1 MISSKQE
8 LAWEVE
14 YVETRSPPV
23 SISVHFELFEGA
35 VFKFIIITL
44 AVNKETSVIVFDS
57 LYQKD
62 GECMF
67 ILPRYLSISLFRI
80 EKAIHQ

>member
-1 MISSKQE
+1 M
-8 LAWEVE
+8 E

-23 SISVHFELFEGA
+23 SISVHFELFEDA
-35 VFKFIIITL
+35 VFKFIILTL
-44 AVNKETSVIVFDS
+44 AVNKETSPVIVFDS